1 MRKDELIA
9 DNERLKKDLNNVCE
23 HHLRLTKILNNKIDE
38 NAKLKEQLRNAKK
51 VKSQRKRSI

>member
-9 DNERLKKDLNNVCE
+9 ENERLKKDLKNVCE
-23 HHLRLTKILNNKIDE
+23 HHFRLTKILNNKIDE

>member
-1 MRKDELIA
+1 MRKDEFIA
-9 DNERLKKDLNNVCE
+9 ENERLKKDLNNVCE

>member
-9 DNERLKKDLNNVCE
+9 ENERLKKDLNNVCE
-23 HHLRLTKILNNKIDE
+23 HHFRLTKILNNKIDE